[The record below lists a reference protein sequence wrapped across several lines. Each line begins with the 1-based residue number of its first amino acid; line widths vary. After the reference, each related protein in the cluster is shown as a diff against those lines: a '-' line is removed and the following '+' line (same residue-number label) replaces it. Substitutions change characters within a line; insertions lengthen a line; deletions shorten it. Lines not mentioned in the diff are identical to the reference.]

1 MGEVKVCPTC
11 GCINSALSI
20 FCENCGVDISSEKVQ
35 DDTNIEIRDIKKCPN
50 CGYSNDKDAVV
61 CEKCGNPLDNVK
73 PKRFID
79 VHKKE
84 EKINDKKEN
93 ISNTLQITLR
103 EGEELVLITESG
115 DTIKIPPNYRVT
127 LGREGDIRPEI
138 FMPYLTVSRRH
149 LIVEYKDGNWYITDI
164 SKTNFTYLN
173 GNPIEK
179 NKAYPIKKG
188 DIISLSTKFKLKV
201 M

>member
-20 FCENCGVDISSEKVQ
+20 FCENCGVDISSEKIQ

-50 CGYSNDKDAVV
+50 CGFSNDKDAVV

-73 PKRFID
+73 SKQFIV

-84 EKINDKKEN
+84 EEINDKKEN

-103 EGEELVLITESG
+103 EVEELVLITESG
-115 DTIKIPPNYRVT
+115 DTIKISPNRRVT

-164 SKTNFTYLN
+164 SKTNSTYLN

-179 NKAYPIKKG
+179 NKPYPIKKG
-188 DIISLSTKFKLKV
+188 DIIGLSTKFKLKV
-201 M
+201 V